1 MTKKELKLILKEM
14 NVTESQMDQYWNE
27 LIEVNHKV
35 KQLNS
40 CGKNWR
46 DMNTAIIKQIP
57 TQKQKDI
64 EAKEKIEQEKIAKEI
79 EENKKRDEEEYY
91 SEHFDEIMIKK
102 IDDKEKLTESELR
115 ELIELEID
123 RIEGDNRR
131 WSQSIES
138 IVKLKD
144 RTFLIPWERGLTECQ
159 ENEYYD
165 QPIEVVKVEKVV
177 TKTVVEWISKE

>member
-1 MTKKELKLILKEM
+1 MTKKELKSILKEI

-27 LIEVNHKV
+27 LTETNLKV
-35 KQLNS
+35 KLLNNS
-40 CGKNWR
+40 GRTWR
-46 DMNTAIIKQIP
+46 DMSVSVMKGLP
-57 TQKQKDI
+57 TQKQRDI
-64 EAKEKIEQEKIAKEI
+64 EANEKMIQEKIAKEI

-91 SEHFDEIMIKK
+91 SEHFDEIMVNK
-102 IDDKEKLTESELR
+102 IDNKEKLTESELR
-115 ELIELEID
+115 ELIEFEID

-144 RTFLIPWERGLTECQ
+144 RTFSLEWERGLTECQ
-159 ENEYYD
+159 ENEYYN

-177 TKTVVEWISKE
+177 TKTVVEWICKE